1 MKTILER
8 THANISTGKIRK
20 YWRKIIKKLS
30 DDKIANK
37 IDDDNDKDDD
47 DVDDDLAAAKL
58 CYWRW

>member
-8 THANISTGKIRK
+8 IHANISTGKIRK

-37 IDDDNDKDDD
+37 IDNDDDKDDD
-47 DVDDDLAAAKL
+47 DDHAAAKL